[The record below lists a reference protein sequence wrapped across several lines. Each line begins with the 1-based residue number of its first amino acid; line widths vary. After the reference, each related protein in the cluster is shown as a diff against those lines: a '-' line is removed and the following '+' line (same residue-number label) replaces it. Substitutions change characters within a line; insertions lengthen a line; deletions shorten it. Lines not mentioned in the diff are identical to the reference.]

1 MAKMRLSYAIKFVGD
16 MESAVR
22 FYRDTLGLTLRF
34 ESPFWSELETGETIL
49 ALHPASDEN
58 PAGSVQLGFSVDDV
72 DRFYDSGRAEGL
84 VFTSAPT
91 DMHGSRIARFRD
103 VDGAEIS
110 VSSR

>member
-1 MAKMRLSYAIKFVGD
+1 MAKMRLSYAIKFVSD

-34 ESPFWSELETGETIL
+34 ESPFWSEFETGETIL

-58 PAGSVQLGFSVDDV
+58 PAGSVQLGLSVDDI

-84 VFTSAPT
+84 VFTSPPT